1 MSWTRAPDSLAERIR
16 HAEAWLRRARVD
28 CRRGD
33 TDRALLRLLLAEAE
47 IRRARESGKSAA
59 AAGRPIRR
67 APGAWAI
74 LSVVA
79 VVSLLL
85 IARYVAVQPIGL
97 GPTATTGHPRHTASV
112 ARTPEGI
119 VQFESAKVLPFVGLP
134 GGVPD
139 RGSAPSVS
147 WGNPPSE
154 LEPVDLL
161 QTGDGGWVAPPP
173 R

>member
-1 MSWTRAPDSLAERIR
+1 MSWTTAPDSLAERIR

-47 IRRARESGKSAA
+47 IRRARESGGSAV
-59 AAGRPIRR
+59 AAGGPIRR
-67 APGAWAI
+67 APGGWAI
-74 LSVVA
+74 LGAAAVA
-79 VVSLLL
+79 ALLL
-85 IARYVAVQPIGL
+85 IVRFVVVYPMGS
-97 GPTATTGHPRHTASV
+97 GPTDAKTHLRQATSV
-112 ARTPEGI
+112 ARVPEGI
-119 VQFESAKVLPFVGLP
+119 VQFESAKVLPFVGVL

-139 RGSAPSVS
+139 RGSESSAS
-147 WGNPPSE
+147 WGNPPG

-161 QTGDGGWVAPPP
+161 RTGDDGWVAPPP